1 MRIAS
6 FTLSLLLVACS
17 LSAKTRETCPI
28 ILPPN
33 AIPSEVTAA
42 KELQNYLHKI
52 FPGKFPIVRD
62 ESISSPAIRLGQSAT
77 NSQLLGGLD
86 FSALKPDEIIL
97 KTQDKN
103 LILTGERPRG
113 TLYAVYEFLERA
125 YGVRFWNPSITDYP
139 HKKEFTIPQIDY
151 RYAPVFRDRKTNY
164 ELARFPEFSVRMRIN
179 HDTYMPR
186 RYPPVSGEWG
196 GYHSI
201 RGWVHT
207 FLQLIP
213 LKKYY
218 VSHPEFFALVNGRR
232 DNRANAQ
239 LCMSNP
245 ELRKE
250 LVKNIRQWLK
260 ENPEQE
266 VVSLSQSD
274 AERFCSCG
282 NCRNFIKRHGN
293 LTDLL
298 LDMVNEVA
306 SSIQQEF
313 PKVKV
318 ETLAYR
324 KTRKPP
330 KTIRPADNVII
341 RLCAIECDASK
352 PLDSKGNMKFADDLK
367 KWSEIAPELY
377 IWNYV
382 TNFTQFY
389 RPQPNLKHLGR
400 DLRFFAK
407 YGAVSVYQQG
417 LTRFSRK
424 PETLGF
430 ADLSDLRLYLICK
443 LLWNPAL
450 DADQVI
456 NEFLY
461 GVYGPAAPELRR
473 YIDLINDAPQ
483 KHPDTVVDCYSN
495 STAAWLEPDTLI
507 AAWQAME
514 RAKQKAGNNPE
525 LLKRIKVIAISI
537 NLALLERPE
546 LWKPQCR
553 KELQGIDWK
562 KLLEEQLSIAGSA
575 GVDQFAE
582 HGGSFEDTRKRI
594 SRSLAGPVGGPRE
607 PAELKGRS
615 WYALPVAVD
624 GKLFE
629 KNRYSFI
636 ESDPG
641 ASIGKAVRMT
651 TQHSAWWAQVNQPPE
666 GEFEVFAEVRCDGAE
681 VSGNAMLL
689 GFINNQTTEPDRK
702 PHKKIK
708 VSASGIKGKEYR
720 LIKIG
725 EAKFTSAFCL
735 YAAPVVN
742 PTVSNVWIDR
752 FILVEKK

>member
-1 MRIAS
+1 MRIS
-6 FTLSLLLVACS
+6 TFILNLLLSVCS
-17 LSAKTRETCPI
+17 LSVKAQENCPI
-28 ILPPN
+28 ILPSD
-33 AIPSEVTAA
+33 AIPSEMTAA
-42 KELQNYLHKI
+42 KELQNYLQKI
-52 FPGKFPIVRD
+52 FPQKFPIVRD
-62 ESISSPAIRLGQSAT
+62 ESISSPAIRLGQSAR
-77 NSQLLGGLD
+77 NAELLGGLD
-86 FSALKPDEIIL
+86 FSTLKPDEIIL
-97 KTQDKN
+97 KTQGKD

-125 YGVRFWNPSITDYP
+125 YGVRFWNPSITYYP
-139 HKKEFTIPQIDY
+139 RKKKFTIPQTDY
-151 RYAPVFRDRKTNY
+151 RYAPIFRDRKTNY

-218 VSHPEFFALVNGRR
+218 TSHPEFFALVNGRR
-232 DNRANAQ
+232 DNRTNAQ

-260 ENPEQE
+260 ENPELE

-274 AERFCSCG
+274 AERFCSCSK
-282 NCRNFIKRHGN
+282 CQDFIQKHGN

-298 LDMVNEVA
+298 LDMVNEVV
-306 SSIQQEF
+306 SSIHQEF

-330 KTIRPADNVII
+330 KTIRPADHVII

-352 PLDSKGNMKFADDLK
+352 PLDSRGNMKFADDLK

-400 DLRFFAK
+400 DLQFFAK
-407 YGAVSVYQQG
+407 YGAVSIYQQG

-424 PETLGF
+424 AETLGF

-450 DADQVI
+450 DADQVT
-456 NEFLY
+456 NEFLH
-461 GVYGPAAPELRR
+461 GVYGPAAPEIRR

-483 KHPDTVVDCYSN
+483 KHPDAVVDCYSR
-495 STAAWLEPDTLI
+495 STSDWLEADTLI
-507 AAWQAME
+507 EAWQTMK
-514 RAKQKAGNNPE
+514 RAKQKACRNPE
-525 LLKRIKVIAISI
+525 LMKRINVIAISI

-546 LWKPQCR
+546 LWRPQRR
-553 KELQGIDWK
+553 KELQNIDWR
-562 KLLEEQLSIAGSA
+562 KLLEEQLAIARNA
-575 GVDQFAE
+575 GVDQFSE
-582 HGGSFEDTRKRI
+582 HGGSFENTEKRI
-594 SRSLAGPVGGPRE
+594 SRNLAGPTGGPRE
-607 PAELKGRS
+607 PAAIKGRS
-615 WYALPVAVD
+615 WYAFPLAVD

-629 KNRYSFI
+629 KNHYSFI
-636 ESDPG
+636 EPDSES
-641 ASIGKAVRMT
+641 SIGMAVRMT
-651 TQHSAWWAQVNQPPE
+651 TQHSAWWAQLNQPPE
-666 GEFEVFAEVRCDGAE
+666 GNFEVFAEVRCDGAE
-681 VSGNAMLL
+681 VSGNAMIL

-702 PHKKIK
+702 PHKITK
-708 VSASGIKGKEYR
+708 VPAAAIKGKKYR

-725 EAKFTSAFCL
+725 EGKFTSAFCL
-735 YAAPVVN
+735 YAAPVDN
-742 PTVSNVWIDR
+742 QSVSNVWIDR
-752 FILVEKK
+752 FILVEKN

>member
-1 MRIAS
+1 MKITS
-6 FTLSLLLVACS
+6 LVLVLLLTACS
-17 LSAKTRETCPI
+17 FSARTQENCPI
-28 ILPPN
+28 ILPPD
-33 AIPSEVTAA
+33 AIPSEMTAA
-42 KELQNYLHKI
+42 RELQNYLQKI
-52 FPGKFPIVRD
+52 FPQKFPIIRN
-62 ESISSPAIRLGQSAT
+62 ESISSPAIRLGQSST
-77 NSQLLGGLD
+77 NAQLLGGLD
-86 FSALKPDEIIL
+86 FSTLKPDEIIL
-97 KTQDKN
+97 KTQGKN

-125 YGVRFWNPSITDYP
+125 YGVRFWNPAITYYP
-139 HKKEFTIPQIDY
+139 RKKEFTLPQIDY

-186 RYPPVSGEWG
+186 RYPPISGEWG
-196 GYHSI
+196 GCHSI

-367 KWSEIAPELY
+367 KWSETAPELY

-407 YGAVSVYQQG
+407 YGVVSVYQQG

-456 NEFLY
+456 NEFLH
-461 GVYGPAAPELRR
+461 GVYGPAAPEIRR

-483 KHPDTVVDCYSN
+483 KYPDAVVDCYSN
-495 STAAWLEPDTLI
+495 STAAWLEADTLI
-507 AAWQAME
+507 EAWQAME
-514 RAKQKAGNNPE
+514 RAKQKAAGDPG
-525 LLKRIKVIAISI
+525 LLKRVKVIAVSI
-537 NLALLERPE
+537 NLTLLERPE
-546 LWKPQCR
+546 LWRPQCR
-553 KELQGIDWK
+553 KELQDIDWR
-562 KLLEEQLSIAGSA
+562 KLLDEQLAIAGSA
-575 GVDQFAE
+575 GVDQFSE
-582 HGGSFEDTRKRI
+582 HGGSFENTRKRI
-594 SRSLAGPVGGPRE
+594 SRNLAGPAGGPRE
-607 PAELKGRS
+607 PAEIKGRS

-636 ESDPG
+636 ESDSES
-641 ASIGKAVRMT
+641 SIGKAVRMT

-681 VSGNAMLL
+681 VSGNAMIL

-702 PHKKIK
+702 PHKVVK
-708 VSASGIKGKEYR
+708 VPAADIRGEKYR

-725 EAKFTSAFCL
+725 EGKFTSAFCL